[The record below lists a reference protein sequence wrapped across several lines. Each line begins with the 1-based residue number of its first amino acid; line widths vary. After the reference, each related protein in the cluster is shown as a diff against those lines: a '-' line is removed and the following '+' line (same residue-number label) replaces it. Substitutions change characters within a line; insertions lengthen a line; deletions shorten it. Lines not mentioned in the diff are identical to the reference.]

1 MSTAKGPKWRIRG
14 EWQDSCSCAI
24 GCPCTFDQIPTQGY
38 CQGLLAYHV
47 EKGNYGGLSLDG
59 LTMVSAGKYGQGR
72 LLAGHWVIG
81 YVFDAKADAEQ
92 REALRK
98 IFMGEAGGRFAMLAP
113 LVAQVVGV
121 EYLPIEWH
129 HRGGSWGIR
138 VGKDTETRSGVYR
151 GLDTPKGEAVQVLNA
166 PVAEG
171 GIALPITM
179 GHTLMSKIKLFSFEF
194 EWSGRN
200 SKFGP
205 MDISGP

>member
-1 MSTAKGPKWRIRG
+1 
-14 EWQDSCSCAI
+14 
-24 GCPCTFDQIPTQGY
+24 
-38 CQGLLAYHV
+38 LAYHI
-47 EKGNYGGLSLDG
+47 EKGNFGELSLDG

-81 YVFDAKADAEQ
+81 FVFDEKANAAQ

-98 IFMGEAGGRFAMLAP
+98 IFMGEAGGRFGQLAP
-113 LVAQVVGV
+113 LIAKVMGIQYA
-121 EYLPIEWH
+121 PIEWRH
-129 HRGGSWGIR
+129 KGQSWGIKI
-138 VGKDTETRSGVYR
+138 GKDTETRSGVYR

-171 GIALPITM
+171 GIAIPIVM
-179 GHTLMSKIKLFSFEF
+179 GHTLMSKIKLFGFEF

-200 SKFGP
+200 SKFGQ